1 MRSILIDD
9 EPSALAELQYLLERS
24 HPNVSIIAKAQGGQ
38 EGLRLTQEHSPDLLF
53 LDIEMPDLSGF
64 DLIRELPSRDRPEII
79 FVTSKAS
86 YALQAFRV
94 AALSYLVKPVDSF
107 ELAKAIKEASRR
119 IKEKSSNKRLDA
131 LLENLETTAINKKK
145 VGLPF
150 ETGMEFVDAG
160 DILYCQGEEGYTR
173 IFLTDGSSRLSSY
186 SVGEYKR
193 MLQDFNFGPVHRSYL
208 VNYQHVRQYEK
219 SGRLHLSNGKQIQV
233 SRRRKPA
240 VDQWLNSQKRQ

>member
-9 EPSALAELQYLLERS
+9 EPSALAELRYLLARY
-24 HPNVSIIAKAQGGQ
+24 HPNVSIIGQAQSGQ
-38 EGLRLTQEHSPDLLF
+38 EGLRLTRELAPDLLF
-53 LDIEMPDLSGF
+53 LDIEMPDLNGF
-64 DLIRELPSRDRPEII
+64 DMIRELGPKDRPEII
-79 FVTSKAS
+79 FVTSKAN

-94 AALSYLVKPVDSF
+94 AALSYLVKPVDGF
-107 ELAKAIKEASRR
+107 ELEKAIKNASKR
-119 IKEKSSNKRLDA
+119 IKEKSSDKRLNA
-131 LLENLETTAINKKK
+131 LLENLDTTSINKKK

-173 IFLTDGSSRLSSY
+173 IFLIDGSSRLSSY
-186 SVGEYKR
+186 SVGEYKK

-208 VNYQHVRQYEK
+208 VNYIHVRQYDK
-219 SGRLHLSNGKQIQV
+219 NGRLHLSNGTVIQV

-240 VDQWLNSQKRQ
+240 VDQWLSQQKK